1 MHPSFDMSA
10 PQKIEIFEPDTLGNF
25 LPEITILIPAL
36 NEEITIGEFLEWCWA
51 GLKKAGVTG
60 EIIIVDSSSDNTP
73 SIALNGGARVL
84 RAPKRGLGQA
94 YIDAMPYIRGKFVI
108 MGDCDLTY
116 DFRELDGFVNS
127 YRSGSDFVMGSRF
140 RGFIEDDAMPK
151 LHRYFGTPL
160 TTWILNKIY
169 HSKYT
174 DIHCGMRGI
183 TLAALKKI
191 NLTSSGWEY
200 ASEMVLKASRL
211 DLILDEVPVSF
222 YKDRCGRLSHHVRSG
237 FWSPWHAG
245 WINLKAM
252 LAYSPDTFLLKPG
265 LLILFL
271 GLPLYIATEI
281 SILNSFA
288 LSTNTLVLAMTMV
301 VVGANLF
308 QLGVITR
315 LLHGF
320 RNGIELVVLRLYSYN
335 AGMLLGIALTIIG
348 IGLDA
353 YFLIAYVQS
362 SYQVKGS
369 SSYAISGLFFII
381 IGIQNIGFSLTLEL
395 IRRTSIEKLP

>member
-395 IRRTSIEKLP
+395 IRRTSIENLP

>member
-1 MHPSFDMSA
+1 MHPSFGMTA
-10 PQKIEIFEPDTLGNF
+10 PEKIEIFEPKTSENIS
-25 LPEITILIPAL
+25 PEITILIPAL
-36 NEEITIGEFLEWCWA
+36 NEEITIGEFLDWCWE
-51 GLKKAGVTG
+51 GLKRSGVRG

-73 SIALNGGARVL
+73 SIALDGGARVL

-94 YIDAMPYIRGKFVI
+94 YIDAMPFIRGQFVI

-116 DFRELDGFVNS
+116 DFRELEEFVSS
-127 YRSGSDFVMGSRF
+127 YRSGSEFVMGSRF
-140 RGFIEDDAMPK
+140 RGFIEDGAMPK

-169 HSKYT
+169 RSKYT

-200 ASEMVLKASRL
+200 ASEMVLKASRIG
-211 DLILDEVPVSF
+211 LILDEVPVRF

-265 LLILFL
+265 LLTLFL
-271 GLPLYIATEI
+271 GLPLYIVTEI
-281 SILNSFA
+281 SIIKNLA

-308 QLGVITR
+308 QLGIIAR

-320 RNGIELVVLRLYSYN
+320 RNGIELAVLRIYSYN
-335 AGMLLGIALTIIG
+335 AGMLLGMALTIIG
-348 IGLDA
+348 IGLDVH
-353 YFLIAYVQS
+353 FLIAYVQS
-362 SYQVKGS
+362 EYQVKDS

-381 IGIQNIGFSLTLEL
+381 IGIQNIGFTLMLEL